1 VLERGIMLKMIEI
14 KHLKIEGKMGYDIK
28 IRKKYATIQN
38 LLENLNRFI
47 EQEPL
52 QRLWPPG
59 RSNCYGCDLCCYERI
74 PLTSIDVKQIM
85 DFKGI
90 SLIGVFKYLWV
101 EAQEKA
107 IDISLRRKR
116 DGSCTFLQSNGTC
129 AIYEKRPFVCQTYI
143 CCPSTAEV
151 NELRSQ
157 VVNQGMDELVR
168 ISLQAFA
175 LRGQTLPLNFSL
187 RPRIR
192 SEDWGK
198 NVFSGKEDYSQILL
212 RKVLSSDLFEQMLL

>member
-1 VLERGIMLKMIEI
+1 M
-14 KHLKIEGKMGYDIK
+14 
-28 IRKKYATIQN
+28 
-38 LLENLNRFI
+38 
-47 EQEPL
+47 
-52 QRLWPPG
+52 
-59 RSNCYGCDLCCYERI
+59 
-74 PLTSIDVKQIM
+74 TSK
-85 DFKGI
+85 
-90 SLIGVFKYLWV
+90 
-101 EAQEKA
+101 
-107 IDISLRRKR
+107 
-116 DGSCTFLQSNGTC
+116 SC
-129 AIYEKRPFVCQTYI
+129 P
-143 CCPSTAEV
+143 AEV

>member
-1 VLERGIMLKMIEI
+1 MLERGIMLKMIEI

-90 SLIGVFKYLWV
+90 SLIGVFKYL
-101 EAQEKA
+101 
-107 IDISLRRKR
+107 
-116 DGSCTFLQSNGTC
+116 
-129 AIYEKRPFVCQTYI
+129 
-143 CCPSTAEV
+143 
-151 NELRSQ
+151 
-157 VVNQGMDELVR
+157 LVSPGKGNYT
-168 ISLQAFA
+168 SLQKGMVAEHFVIKLA
-175 LRGQTLPLNFSL
+175 L
-187 RPRIR
+187 
-192 SEDWGK
+192 
-198 NVFSGKEDYSQILL
+198 
-212 RKVLSSDLFEQMLL
+212 